1 LAFSPQFYQY
11 FLITARTTAARR
23 RSDSGKIGLK
33 FFKLIHSAQRLAK
46 CAYAINN
53 LDGSFRKLI
62 SLARKPKNINPFSNS
77 VYFWI
82 SGMAAA
88 WIAALVLRTFIV
100 IPDKPAPVEYTYQRP
115 EKNIEKKV
123 DQRDTIYLIS
133 SEWLIPWND
142 FNFEH
147 YCGGTNFPD
156 MWNPA
161 YGYGFPNG
169 TMPWSSLVY
178 LPPVDSAQSIPI
190 QVNQDSLLV
199 CKIDSSLQQLKSKKQ
214 TEEYMTVREFIALEI
229 DERVEKLRKIKR
241 VLRAARNR
249 NKENDKDRLVV
260 DWKGRRFNF

>member
-1 LAFSPQFYQY
+1 MNEWNEHIEDEFPKVE
-11 FLITARTTAARR
+11 RTEVSFDNKDSLKRYSI
-23 RSDSGKIGLK
+23 SDEEIQSHFQKEISGVQLNESRKKRLK
-33 FFKLIHSAQRLAK
+33 KEEDNR
-46 CAYAINN
+46 
-53 LDGSFRKLI
+53 
-62 SLARKPKNINPFSNS
+62 S

-100 IPDKPAPVEYTYQRP
+100 IPDKPAPEEYTYQRP
-115 EKNIEKKV
+115 EKNIDKKV

-147 YCGGTNFPD
+147 YCGGSNFPD
-156 MWNPA
+156 VWSPA

-199 CKIDSSLQQLKSKKQ
+199 AKIDSSLQQLKSKNKAG
-214 TEEYMTVREFIALEI
+214 EYMTVREFIVQEI
-229 DERVEKLRKIKR
+229 DERVQKIRKVR
-241 VLRAARNR
+241 QLLRAARSKNR
-249 NKENDKDRLVV
+249 EELEDRMVIE
-260 DWKGRRFNF
+260 WKGRRVDF